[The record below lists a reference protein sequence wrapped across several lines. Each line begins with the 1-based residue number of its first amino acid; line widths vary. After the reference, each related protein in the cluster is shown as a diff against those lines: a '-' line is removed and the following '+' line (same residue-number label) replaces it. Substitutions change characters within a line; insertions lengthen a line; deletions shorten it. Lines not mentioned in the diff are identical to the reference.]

1 LFKDGEEF
9 EALSRGDVQMIAP
22 TTSKVSQLFSQWQI
36 WDLPYLFN
44 DLDSVHQI
52 MDGPLGRTLLDQLHQ
67 KNMKGLAMWD
77 NGFKQLTNNDHPI
90 TKPSD
95 LQGLS
100 FRIMSQGILEEQFHS
115 FGADTLYLPFNDV
128 YQSLEEGRA
137 QGQENTISNIYTKNF
152 DQVQSYL
159 TLSQHGFM
167 GYAVIVNEEF
177 WNQLPPQARELLEKT
192 LEEVTLWERD
202 IAKELN
208 DEQLRELQK
217 RNKIE
222 IYTLSSQE
230 RGFWQEEFSLVYA
243 KFAQKGGTD
252 FLNDVKKTIELAGNR

>member
-1 LFKDGEEF
+1 
-9 EALSRGDVQMIAP
+9 MIAP
-22 TTSKVSQLFSQWQI
+22 TTSKVAQLFPQWQI
-36 WDLPYLFN
+36 WDLPYLFD

-52 MDGPLGRTLLDQLHQ
+52 MDGPLGRTLLEQLHQ
-67 KNMKGLAMWD
+67 KSMKGLAMWD

-95 LQGLS
+95 LQGLC
-100 FRIMSQGILEEQFHS
+100 FRIMSQGILEEQFHY

-177 WNQLPPQARELLEKT
+177 WNQLPSQARELLETT
-192 LEEVTLWERD
+192 LAEVTLWERD
-202 IAKELN
+202 IAKKLN
-208 DEQLRELQK
+208 DEQLSELQK
-217 RNKIE
+217 RNKIKM
-222 IYTLSSQE
+222 YTLDSQE
-230 RGFWQEEFSLVYA
+230 KRFWKEDFALVYA
-243 KFAQKGGTD
+243 KFVQENDAD
-252 FLNDVKKTIELAGNR
+252 FLNDVRKSIDLAGNR